1 MSRPLSQGRGREMA
15 IDKSAAARLS
25 MPLPESAARPAEEPD
40 LRWDWLLVCVAGYL
54 LTAVG
59 RVHQLFPV
67 LETLRPAMLTGF
79 LAIVMY
85 LLDRREERRSAP
97 LFVPA
102 TNYLIAFFIWMV
114 LSVPGSLAP
123 GNSFD
128 LVFGNFVKT
137 VLMYL
142 VMAGSVRGLRD
153 VERLAGVYLLGAA
166 AYAGV
171 VVSRF
176 DVRDGNDWRL
186 GHLYYY
192 DANDFATFAVTAM
205 PFGLYFLWAGRRTLT
220 RVLAAVGLAVLT
232 VAFIR
237 AGSRGGLLALVGV
250 GGFIVLRYTEIAL
263 RWRLAATAL
272 VALAL
277 LGTASHRYWEQM
289 RTALT
294 ERDYNFTEET
304 GRIQV
309 WRRGVGYMLHY
320 PILGLGPNNF
330 EVAEGT
336 LSPFAVRQQLGIG
349 VRWTPAH
356 NTYIQVGAELGVPG
370 LVVFVA
376 IIASAFG
383 VLRRSGR
390 GARAEPHRSPQLTQA
405 LTASLIGFVV
415 GAIFLSLAYHEI
427 LYTLVALA
435 VGLEKVTAEGAK

>member
-1 MSRPLSQGRGREMA
+1 
-15 IDKSAAARLS
+15 
-25 MPLPESAARPAEEPD
+25 
-40 LRWDWLLVCVAGYL
+40 
-54 LTAVG
+54 
-59 RVHQLFPV
+59 
-67 LETLRPAMLTGF
+67 
-79 LAIVMY
+79 
-85 LLDRREERRSAP
+85 
-97 LFVPA
+97 
-102 TNYLIAFFIWMV
+102 
-114 LSVPGSLAP
+114 
-123 GNSFD
+123 
-128 LVFGNFVKT
+128 T

-250 GGFIVLRYTEIAL
+250 GGFIVLRYTAIAL

-272 VALAL
+272 VALVL
-277 LGTASHRYWEQM
+277 LASASDRYWEAM
-289 RTALT
+289 RTILS

-304 GRIQV
+304 GRLQV
-309 WRRGVGYMLHY
+309 WRRGVGYMLQH

-405 LTASLIGFVV
+405 
-415 GAIFLSLAYHEI
+415 
-427 LYTLVALA
+427 
-435 VGLEKVTAEGAK
+435 